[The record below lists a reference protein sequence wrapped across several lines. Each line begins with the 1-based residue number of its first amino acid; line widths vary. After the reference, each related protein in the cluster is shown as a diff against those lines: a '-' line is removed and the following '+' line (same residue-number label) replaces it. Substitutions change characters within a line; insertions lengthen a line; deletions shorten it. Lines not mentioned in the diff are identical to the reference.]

1 LRPVGIADGRLFP
14 IEAAGVTTETDQ
26 GTTEAQYEEHFCA
39 FIDFLG
45 FSEASTELDEA
56 TRIKV
61 LRLLL
66 SIASLR
72 SDFSSSVVEREGGAK
87 SYHATPAIS
96 TFSDHIVISY
106 ALQPLAAQAPADQDL
121 PALIVMSQFQ
131 RLVTA
136 IAVEALR
143 IGFLVRGGATIGK
156 LYHTRGVVFG
166 EAMIEAVALEARTAV
181 YPRIVLSHRTTQRPG
196 WTDKF
201 HGLYAVRDDDGIYC
215 LDYLKM
221 LLLQSAPPGDSY
233 WAGVQA
239 WFDVVVPIIDRN
251 LEDLE
256 RNGRLNEFAK
266 WRWFAKKFRG
276 ALEKTPPEMLKP
288 AGVSIPQNW

>member
-1 LRPVGIADGRLFP
+1 M
-14 IEAAGVTTETDQ
+14 TTETDQ

-121 PALIVMSQFQ
+121 PALIVMS
-131 RLVTA
+131 
-136 IAVEALR
+136 
-143 IGFLVRGGATIGK
+143 
-156 LYHTRGVVFG
+156 
-166 EAMIEAVALEARTAV
+166 
-181 YPRIVLSHRTTQRPG
+181 
-196 WTDKF
+196 
-201 HGLYAVRDDDGIYC
+201 
-215 LDYLKM
+215 
-221 LLLQSAPPGDSY
+221 
-233 WAGVQA
+233 
-239 WFDVVVPIIDRN
+239 
-251 LEDLE
+251 
-256 RNGRLNEFAK
+256 
-266 WRWFAKKFRG
+266 
-276 ALEKTPPEMLKP
+276 
-288 AGVSIPQNW
+288 